1 MFARSR
7 LVSTITPLELW
18 EISPESKSISAG
30 NIARRSGSARNV
42 PRDTLFIL
50 IIKLILRLVVLES
63 TVATVAPFSPGTY
76 IYYVHT
82 YLNL

>member
-42 PRDTLFIL
+42 PRDTLFFQIT
-50 IIKLILRLVVLES
+50 KLILRHVVLES
-63 TVATVAPFSPGTY
+63 TVATVGPFSPDKFKA
-76 IYYVHT
+76 
-82 YLNL
+82 LQR